1 MLALVLAAA
10 LFEFHSP
17 FWLDLHHR
25 LYAESGR
32 VEVKHE
38 MPPEAQRRWQ
48 AALASYRELYP
59 DRNLGTLFRNDAAQD
74 TRRALDGD
82 DPSGVEPKLRAILE
96 AVAPVYREHIWP
108 SDQKADARFIE
119 TLQPLLAKHGAAV
132 ARNLAAAFG
141 GPPPE
146 GAMRAD
152 VTAFAG
158 PVGAYTILRPMLIA
172 ISSTDERHQGP
183 ASLES
188 LFHEAGH
195 ALILPIARELRAAL
209 EEAGK
214 PGHDDLWHAL
224 LFFTAG
230 EVARRQLGPDY
241 VPYAKA
247 QHLWERVP
255 KWNTYLPL
263 FEKHWI
269 PVIDGKA
276 TPSQGVKA
284 LVATL

>member
-1 MLALVLAAA
+1 MVALALLAA

-32 VEVKHE
+32 LQIEHQ
-38 MPPEAQRRWQ
+38 MPPDAQQRWK
-48 AALASYRELYP
+48 AALAAYRESYP
-59 DRNLGTLFRNDAAQD
+59 DRTLATLFRSDAAQA
-74 TRRALDGD
+74 TRRALEGD
-82 DPSGVEPKLRAILE
+82 DLSGVDPKLRAILQ
-96 AVAPVYREHIWP
+96 AVSPVYREHIWP
-108 SDQKADARFIE
+108 ADEKADARFIE
-119 TLQPLLAKHGAAV
+119 ALQPLLAKHGETV
-132 ARNLAAAFG
+132 AKNLAAALG
-141 GPPPE
+141 GAPPQ

-158 PVGAYTILRPMLIA
+158 PVGAYTILGPVLIA

-183 ASLES
+183 GALES

-195 ALILPIARELRAAL
+195 ALIFPLARELRTAL

-214 PGHDDLWHAL
+214 PDHDDLWHAL

-230 EVARRQLGPDY
+230 EVVKRQLGPAY
-241 VPYAKA
+241 VPYADA
-247 QHLWERVP
+247 QHLWERAP
-255 KWNTYLPL
+255 KWSSYRPL
-263 FEKHWI
+263 LEKHWI

-276 TPSQGVKA
+276 TPSAGLKA
-284 LVATL
+284 LVAAL

>member
-1 MLALVLAAA
+1 MLALALVAA
-10 LFEFHSP
+10 LFEFQSP

-32 VEVKHE
+32 VKVEHQ
-38 MPPEAQRRWQ
+38 MPPEAQQRWQ
-48 AALASYRELYP
+48 AALAAYRELYP
-59 DRNLGTLFRNDAAQD
+59 ERNLATLFRSDAAQA

-82 DPSGVEPKLRAILE
+82 DVSRVDPKLRAILQ

-119 TLQPLLAKHGAAV
+119 ALQPLLAKHGSTV
-132 ARNLAAAFG
+132 AKNMAAALG
-141 GPPPE
+141 GPPPQD
-146 GAMRAD
+146 AMRAD

-158 PVGAYTILRPMLIA
+158 PVGAYTILGPVLIA

-183 ASLES
+183 AAVES

-195 ALILPIARELRAAL
+195 ALIFPLTRELRTAL
-209 EEAGK
+209 EETGK

-230 EVARRQLGPDY
+230 EVVKRQLGPDH

-255 KWNTYLPL
+255 KWSSYLPL
-263 FEKHWI
+263 LDKHWI

-276 TPSQGVKA
+276 TPSDGLKA
-284 LVATL
+284 LVAAL